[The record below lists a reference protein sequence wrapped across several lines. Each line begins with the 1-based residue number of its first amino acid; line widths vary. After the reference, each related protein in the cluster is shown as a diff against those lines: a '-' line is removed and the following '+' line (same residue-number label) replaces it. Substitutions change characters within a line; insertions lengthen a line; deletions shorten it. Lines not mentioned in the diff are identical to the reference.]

1 MTKSKTPTAEPVNA
15 PAATTPPQTEGS
27 EKTVASAPAAV
38 TPSEGPVEPVEME
51 PISSRQED
59 FEIVYADWAGTTPD
73 QIAGLRLMNGSYE
86 NPKVAHCW
94 HFYQLGSGGLEIER
108 E

>member
-1 MTKSKTPTAEPVNA
+1 MTKATKTPTPDDA
-15 PAATTPPQTEGS
+15 PATEGD
-27 EKTVASAPAAV
+27 AAE
-38 TPSEGPVEPVEME
+38 TATAN
-51 PISSRQED
+51 SSRQED

-94 HFYQLGSGGLEIER
+94 HFYQLGSGGLENV
-108 E
+108 

>member
-1 MTKSKTPTAEPVNA
+1 MTKPKTPTPDDTVPATAPEPAKPIAA
-15 PAATTPPQTEGS
+15 PAENTPPVTEGG
-27 EKTVASAPAAV
+27 EMTADAP
-38 TPSEGPVEPVEME
+38 EMD

-73 QIAGLRLMNGSYE
+73 QIAGLRMMNGSYE
-86 NPKVAHCW
+86 NPKVSHCW